1 MRQVELGLTLD
12 DLNVLLR
19 NLWLAQ
25 SIRVRMG
32 QAPDGHAD
40 ALYKRAQLLREQFRC
55 KNCVELRPDICADA
69 LCERCAKIV
78 RVI

>member
-25 SIRVRMG
+25 SLRVRMG

-40 ALYKRAQLLREQFRC
+40 GLYKRAQLAREHFRC
-55 KNCVELRPDICADA
+55 KNCVELRPDIDTDA
-69 LCERCAKIV
+69 LCGKCAKVV